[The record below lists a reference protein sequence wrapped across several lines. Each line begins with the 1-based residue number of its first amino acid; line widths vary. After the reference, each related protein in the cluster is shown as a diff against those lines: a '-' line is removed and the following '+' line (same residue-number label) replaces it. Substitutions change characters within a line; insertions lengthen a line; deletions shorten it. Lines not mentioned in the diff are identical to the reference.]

1 MTPPTLPRHLG
12 LLQATALNIAMIVG
26 AGVFVTIP
34 LMVHELPGPY
44 AILGWLA
51 GGALMI
57 ADGLVWSEL
66 GAMMPGSGGTY
77 RYLLEAYGPKRWG
90 RLMAFLFVW
99 QFLLSGPLEIGSG
112 LIALATFSGG
122 LDPRWRQFNEDWT
135 WERKLGDLGITVSP
149 SRLLALAVGVLILL
163 MLYRRAAAL
172 GRLTLAVTVGVIA
185 VIGWILIDGMCHA
198 APAVFLQDAAMPAPL
213 DFAIGLGKASI
224 LAMYAYFGYYNVCYV
239 GDEIR
244 DPGKTIPRA
253 VLISAITVCVLFV
266 GVHLALLGTVPWTD
280 IPRDPQQ
287 LSDYSLPAVFAQ
299 RLHGEA
305 AAALMSLLLMGSC
318 FASVFAGLL
327 GYSRI
332 PYGAARYGHFF
343 RAFDRVHPTHRIPHV
358 SLLAVGGL
366 TLMWVFFD
374 LQTVIDALVT
384 LRILEQFV
392 SQAIGVM
399 VLRARQPERPRPYRM
414 WLYPLP
420 CLVAL
425 AGWLLLYASSGGLYI
440 ASGAVTLTGGVIAFL
455 LWSAQTR
462 GWPFEPSNAGAQT
475 Q

>member
-12 LLQATALNIAMIVG
+12 LVHAAALNVAMIVG

-34 LMVHELPGPY
+34 LMLQELPGPY

-51 GGALMI
+51 GGVLMI

-99 QFLLSGPLEIGSG
+99 QFMLSGPLEIGSG
-112 LIALATFSGG
+112 LIALAAFSGG
-122 LDPRWRQFNEDWT
+122 VDPRFKEFNDEWT
-135 WERKLGDLGITVSP
+135 WEVKHGDLGLAVSP
-149 SRLLALAVGVLILL
+149 ARLIALGVGVAIVA

-172 GRLTLAVTVGVIA
+172 GRLTLAVTAGVVA
-185 VIGWILIDGMCHA
+185 VIGWILLDGLRHA
-198 APAVFLQDAAMPAPL
+198 DAAVFLRDAQAPEPL
-213 DFAIGLGKASI
+213 DFAVGLGKATI

-239 GDEIR
+239 GDEVR

-253 VLISAITVCVLFV
+253 VLLSAVAVCVLFV

-280 IPRDPQQ
+280 VPRDPKQ
-287 LSDYSLPAVFAQ
+287 LGDYSLPAVFAQ
-299 RLHGEA
+299 RLHGQGG
-305 AAALMSLLLMGSC
+305 AALMSLLLMASC
-318 FASVFAGLL
+318 FASAFAGLY

-332 PYGAARYGHFF
+332 PYGAAHYGHFF
-343 RAFDRVHPTHRIPHV
+343 RVFERVHPSHRIPHV
-358 SLLAVGGL
+358 SLLAVGSASL
-366 TLMWVFFD
+366 VWTFFD

-392 SQAIGVM
+392 GQAIGVM
-399 VLRARQPERPRPYRM
+399 LLRARQPERPRPYRM
-414 WLYPLP
+414 WLYPVP

-425 AGWLLLYASSGGLYI
+425 VGWLLLYASSGGLFI
-440 ASGAVTLTGGVIAFL
+440 AIGAATLTAGVLAFL
-455 LWSAQTR
+455 YWSARTR
-462 GWPFEPSNAGAQT
+462 NWPFEPEQRSGI
-475 Q
+475 

>member
-77 RYLLEAYGPKRWG
+77 RYLLEAYGPRRWG

-99 QFLLSGPLEIGSG
+99 QFLLSGPLEIASG

-135 WERKLGDLGITVSP
+135 REQKLGDLGITLNP
-149 SRLLALAVGVLILL
+149 ARLLALAVGVLILV

-185 VIGWILIDGMCHA
+185 VIGWILIDGLCHA
-198 APAVFLQDAAMPAPL
+198 ELAVFLQDAAMPAPL
-213 DFAIGLGKASI
+213 DFAVGLGKASI

-239 GDEIR
+239 GDEVR

-253 VLISAITVCVLFV
+253 VLCSAITVCVLFV

-280 IPRDPQQ
+280 MPRDAQQ

-318 FASVFAGLL
+318 FASAFAGLL

-332 PYGAARYGHFF
+332 PYGAAHYGHFF
-343 RAFDRVHPTHRIPHV
+343 RVFDRVHPSHRIPHV

-440 ASGAVTLTGGVIAFL
+440 AIGMATLTAGVLAFL
-455 LWSAQTR
+455 LWSAR
-462 GWPFEPSNAGAQT
+462 IRSWPFEPAP
-475 Q
+475 